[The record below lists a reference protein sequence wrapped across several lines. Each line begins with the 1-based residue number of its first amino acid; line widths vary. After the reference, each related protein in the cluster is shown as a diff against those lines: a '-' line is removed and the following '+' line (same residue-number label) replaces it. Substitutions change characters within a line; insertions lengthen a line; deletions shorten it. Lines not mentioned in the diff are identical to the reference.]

1 MTPDISIIQMD
12 LFLSKMAFAEAISRL
27 GKTSNLAG
35 YTLTVHPN
43 LLDRAIEIKDDYDLV
58 DSMEIRIRVDHTLEP
73 NQWRVTL
80 VDVIRVL
87 FSSPTETNFGDDDNI
102 PF

>member
-1 MTPDISIIQMD
+1 MTPDISIIQID
-12 LFLSKMAFAEAISRL
+12 LILSKMAFSEAISKL

-43 LLDRAIEIKDDYDLV
+43 LLDKAIEIKDDYDLV
-58 DSMEIRIRVDHTLEP
+58 DSMQIRIRVDHTLKL

-87 FSSPTETNFGDDDNI
+87 FSSPIEPNFGEI